1 MFTFKTSTSGWVS
14 SKETARFVRQLLK
27 ESFPG
32 IKFSVVKDDYS
43 MGASVYVRWDD
54 GPTVKQVDEVLK
66 LVTGKTFDG
75 MTDSYSYHDRYW
87 CGERI
92 HFGIDM
98 VSTNRSM
105 GDETRVKMMPEGMG
119 TPSDARDAVYQ
130 KFRET
135 SFTPTTKSATLAILV
150 LSQDDETKE
159 AA

>member
-1 MFTFKTSTSGWVS
+1 MFTFTTSRTGWVS
-14 SKETARFVRQLLK
+14 SKETARFIRQLLK

-54 GPTVKQVDEVLK
+54 GPTVKQVDDVLN
-66 LVTGKTFDG
+66 LVNGKTFDG
-75 MTDSYSYHDRYW
+75 MTDSSSYHDRYW

-105 GDETRVKMMPEGMG
+105 SDAKRAAFMPEGQ
-119 TPSDARDAVYQ
+119 PSAQRDAAYQ
-130 KFRET
+130 QFCET
-135 SFTPTTKSATLAILV
+135 SYTPTTKSATLALLV

-159 AA
+159 PA